1 MRSSHGMPPYDRSLE
16 LRDQIGLEP
25 FGLVTN
31 EIWHDDPRQLG
42 VLLARYKFVAQMLA
56 DRQDVGEL
64 GCADAFGTRIVLQA
78 TKKVTVYD
86 ANPVFIEDVRRR
98 YREEWPLQ
106 TAVHDIL
113 SGPLPTRHDSIY
125 SLNALEHVYPEQ
137 EDVFARNLR
146 DSLAHDHDVLI
157 VGGAS
162 HCRPTPIAD
171 GAGRGS
177 ATSADAPNGQIG
189 ASVARGYSTDT
200 QMRRMVFPRSGAEL
214 KTLLERYFH
223 TVFLF
228 SMSDEII
235 RAGADPMSQYVFAL
249 CCSKK
254 T

>member
-1 MRSSHGMPPYDRSLE
+1 
-16 LRDQIGLEP
+16 
-25 FGLVTN
+25 
-31 EIWHDDPRQLG
+31 
-42 VLLARYKFVAQMLA
+42 
-56 DRQDVGEL
+56 
-64 GCADAFGTRIVLQA
+64 
-78 TKKVTVYD
+78 
-86 ANPVFIEDVRRR
+86 
-98 YREEWPLQ
+98 
-106 TAVHDIL
+106 VHDIL
-113 SGPLPTRHDSIY
+113 SGPLPVPHDSIY

-157 VGGAS
+157 VGCAS

-223 TVFLF
+223 AVFLF